1 MRSSRKLREGSI
13 GLLLLAGLGL
23 FGGIILWL
31 RGVGLGRESYTLVVS
46 FPNVAGMQVGG
57 PVRYRGVSVGRI
69 ANIIPGTNGVDVELI
84 VAPATLV
91 IPNAVLIEANQ
102 GGLIGETWV
111 DINPLQVLPPQI
123 IKTTTPLASDCN
135 TELILCNR
143 ERLEGQIGVNF
154 DELIRGSMRFTN
166 LFSDPAFFA
175 NLNALVKNS
184 TVATAEIT
192 QLSREMN
199 VLTQSV
205 ERELGIFSTAAL
217 QSASALNAA
226 AGQIGNT
233 ANQVGAISTQLG
245 RTVNQY
251 GAIAGDIRA
260 ATNQIGATANRY
272 GAIAGEIRTAT
283 NQITAISNRY
293 GAIAGDLQRTVNQ
306 IGAAAEEYRGVAGTF
321 GASADRISLTLD
333 RVGGTVEGLGGTAG
347 ELNLTATD
355 LRTLIG
361 SVNELV
367 ATNRGTLVTTL
378 NNINTTSE
386 QLRISAQQITP
397 LVAGVQ
403 QQLNQFEDSQLLANL
418 DTLSVTA
425 NQLAANASVA
435 ANNLSQLTD
444 TAISPANLLL
454 LQQTLD
460 SARATFQNVQKIT
473 SDLEELTGDP
483 ALFES
488 IRNILLILGDLL
500 SSTEQLEEHA
510 RFAMALA
517 PLSHTVS
524 DPSLQSQLLPPASD
538 EQQRPEQLDPAVPP
552 RSASPGPNPDK
563 LTARNR

>member
-1 MRSSRKLREGSI
+1 MGSSRKLREGSI

-23 FGGIILWL
+23 FGAIILWL
-31 RGVGLGRESYTLVVS
+31 RGVGLGKESYTLVVS
-46 FPNVAGMQVGG
+46 FPNVAGMQVGA

-69 ANIIPGTNGVDVELI
+69 ANILPGTNGVDVELV
-84 VAPATLV
+84 VAPANLV

-111 DINPLQVLPPQI
+111 DINPLQNLPPQI
-123 IKTTTPLASDCN
+123 IKTTDPLAADCN

-192 QLSREMN
+192 QLSREIS

-217 QSASALNAA
+217 QSASSLNTA

-233 ANQVGAISTQLG
+233 ADQVGAISRQLG
-245 RTVNQY
+245 ATVNQY

-260 ATNQIGATANRY
+260 ATNQIGRTANQY
-272 GAIAGEIRTAT
+272 GALSGDVRTAT
-283 NQITAISNRY
+283 TQITAISNRY

-306 IGAAAEEYRGVAGTF
+306 IGAAAEEYRTVAGTF
-321 GASADRISLTLD
+321 GSSAESISLTLD

-355 LRTLIG
+355 LRTLIA

-367 ATNRGTLVTTL
+367 STNRGTLVTTL

-386 QLRISAQQITP
+386 QLRVSAAQISP

-403 QQLNQFEDSQLLANL
+403 RQLNQFEDSALLANL

-425 NQLAANASVA
+425 NQLAANAATAS
-435 ANNLSQLTD
+435 ANLAQFTD
-444 TAISPANLLL
+444 TALDPTNLLL

-460 SARATFQNVQKIT
+460 SARATFQNAQKIT

-488 IRNILLILGDLL
+488 IRNILIILGDLL

-524 DPSLQSQLLPPASD
+524 DPSLQSHLPPGPSA
-538 EQQRPEQLDPAVPP
+538 EPTPEQPHSAMPP
-552 RSASPGPNPDK
+552 RTKPQSPNPDD
-563 LTARNR
+563 LAAQTR